1 MSGLLPTRLSCSLF
15 TAKTRRRK
23 AAAKLKSLAELI
35 EDSIPNFP
43 KEEERQ
49 FYREVAKSYRT
60 AARDVLRNSDHAS
73 QEFRLVST
81 NVP

>member
-1 MSGLLPTRLSCSLF
+1 MSGLLPTRLSGPLF
-15 TAKTRRRK
+15 TTKTSRRK

-35 EDSIPNFP
+35 EDSIPDFT
-43 KEEERQ
+43 KDEERQ

-73 QEFRLVST
+73 QQFRRVST
-81 NVP
+81 IVP